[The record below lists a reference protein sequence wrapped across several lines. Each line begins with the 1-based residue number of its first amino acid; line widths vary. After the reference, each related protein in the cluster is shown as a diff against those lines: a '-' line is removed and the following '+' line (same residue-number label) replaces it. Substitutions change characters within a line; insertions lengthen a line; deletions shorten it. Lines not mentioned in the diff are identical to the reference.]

1 MKRIPQRAKLAN
13 PEPILIKIDPKQLK
27 TGIILPKV
35 KYQVLAAIEE
45 EEVFR
50 GMVLPIPK
58 VLIYYLTHNELMV
71 VSTILEETN
80 ENGDCALSVKEL
92 ATKIK
97 ISIPTLSACL
107 YSLRK
112 VGLLLEAPNGK
123 RGAGRI
129 RKLNYIAIQ
138 HLNDL
143 VEDEDPGIYARIRKA
158 TRKINIMNLN
168 KEDIKGAYDNKVLE
182 PNHDPAEE
190 EEYD

>member
-1 MKRIPQRAKLAN
+1 MKRIPQKAILTK
-13 PEPILIKIDPKQLK
+13 PEPIIIKIDPKQLK
-27 TGIILPKV
+27 TGIVLPKV
-35 KYQVLAAIEE
+35 KYQVLASVENE
-45 EEVFR
+45 QVFN

-58 VLIYYLTHNELMV
+58 VLIYYLTHNELMI

-80 ENGDCALSVKEL
+80 EYGECASSVKEL

-97 ISIPTLSACL
+97 ISIPTVSSCL

-112 VGLLLEAPNGK
+112 VGLLQEAPNGQ

-129 RKLNYIAIQ
+129 RKLNYTAIQ

-143 VEDEDPGIYARIRKA
+143 VEGEDSGIYTRIRKA
-158 TRKINIMNLN
+158 TRKTSIMSLT
-168 KEDIKGAYDNKVLE
+168 KDDIKNAYDNHVLE
-182 PNHDPAEE
+182 PDHDPAEE